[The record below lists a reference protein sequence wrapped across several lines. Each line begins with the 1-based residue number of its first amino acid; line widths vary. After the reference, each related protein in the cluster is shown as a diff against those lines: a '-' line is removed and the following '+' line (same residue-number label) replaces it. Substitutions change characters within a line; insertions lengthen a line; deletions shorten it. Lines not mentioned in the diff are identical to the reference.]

1 MNPVS
6 FSISLA
12 ILASVILGDSF
23 TMIQSEG
30 VSGKDFFFKYCS
42 NHAFGKEGNVVFGIL
57 NDKNSILSDGSGMPL
72 IPVVQYHYRS
82 GGDPQSPSKFQK
94 VKQYVNEKIGRSN
107 CKIMSMALPDME
119 TGKYRIVS
127 VENPDLEDPK
137 IKLIA
142 KTRLFKVHQLP
153 TSEFIGAQLQ
163 HNSYRD
169 VHDKI
174 AEKYKPTKKGPQ
186 RGAYMRF

>member
-1 MNPVS
+1 MNPVL
-6 FSISLA
+6 FIISIAL
-12 ILASVILGDSF
+12 LASAILGDSF

-42 NHAFGKEGNVVFGIL
+42 NQAFGKDGNIVFGLL
-57 NDKNSILSDGSGMPL
+57 NDKNSIVSDGSGMPL

-82 GGDPQSPSKFQK
+82 GGEPYSPSKFQK

-107 CKIMSMALPDME
+107 CKFMSMSLPNVE
-119 TGKYRIVS
+119 TGDYRIVS
-127 VENPDLEDPK
+127 VENPDLKDPQ

-153 TSEFIGAQLQ
+153 ISEFIGAQLQ

-169 VHDKI
+169 VHDTI
-174 AEKYKPTKKGPQ
+174 AEKYKPKKAPQ